1 MKKFF
6 WENSKFSLTY
16 SPIWD
21 NGIFSYLYL
30 FNILILRAHIDV
42 YYVNFVSQLVGHS
55 FLVSLPDVFYFRWNF
70 LFCLWWRKKAVPA
83 QSAVIYLLLFG
94 VFTPLISVASD
105 WFLAGNWSLLILIR
119 VGLKIFFHR
128 KCWRKLEERETRS
141 DDSNWERRRFC
152 YSLFSVLL
160 DHKHLFNALKVVETC
175 TIW

>member
-21 NGIFSYLYL
+21 YGLFSYLYL
-30 FNILILRAHIDV
+30 FNILILREHIDV

-55 FLVSLPDVFYFRWNF
+55 FLVSLPDVVYFRLKLSF
-70 LFCLWWRKKAVPA
+70 LPLVAQKAVSA
-83 QSAVIYLLLFG
+83 QSAVIYLLFG
-94 VFTPLISVASD
+94 VFTPLISAAGD
-105 WFLAGNWSLLILIR
+105 WFLAENWSLLILR
-119 VGLKIFFHR
+119 GAGLKIFFHR
-128 KCWRKLEERETRS
+128 KCWNKLEERETRS
-141 DDSNWERRRFC
+141 DDINWQRRRFC